1 MINVKIYS
9 TLTCQRDGV
18 KRMRGVAGVRGRD
31 VEDEVRVEFVFEVLC
46 GRDFARHLI
55 NGEAGGRRRYGHA
68 VEDRV
73 QIQIITCHS
82 EQRGLIQRRHG
93 VMSPRRYKESSS
105 IRSTCVHVSMDA
117 LTSMRGRY
125 LEDW

>member
-1 MINVKIYS
+1 MIYVKIYY

-31 VEDEVRVEFVFEVLC
+31 VEDEVRVEFVLEVLC

-55 NGEAGGRRRYGHA
+55 NGEAASRRRYVHA

-73 QIQIITCHS
+73 QIQIISGHS
-82 EQRGLIQRRHG
+82 EQRGLHQRRHG

-105 IRSTCVHVSMDA
+105 IRSTCENGSMDA
-117 LTSMRGRY
+117 PTSM
-125 LEDW
+125 